1 MENSLKNNRLILK
14 SQQRFTSQKHN
25 VFIEEASANNDKI
38 IQSMASIETYAYGIS
53 NDQVFKKEEEKCSNI
68 IKHYKNY

>member
-1 MENSLKNNRLILK
+1 MNYLEKNKLTRLVMENSLKNNRLILK

-38 IQSMASIETYAYGIS
+38 I
-53 NDQVFKKEEEKCSNI
+53 
-68 IKHYKNY
+68 